1 MQGRD
6 GRDGR
11 DGAPGPSG
19 LDGLKEMSGNT
30 GPRGPPGPVSEGVTY
45 VRWGR
50 TTCPDTQGTELVYR
64 GTVAG
69 SLWSSSGGGS
79 NYQCITENPDFGPG
93 TVEASQIYGTEYEV
107 YGNVPTSALPL
118 VQNNA
123 PCSVCYIATRE
134 TILMI
139 PGPDVTNT
147 CYVDGVGVTECSCFQ
162 IQVGETDCH
171 GRYGA
176 TQIRIRDNDRKK
188 YSLSTFYNF

>member
-1 MQGRD
+1 MQGRH

-11 DGAPGPSG
+11 DGAPGPRGPSG
-19 LDGLKEMSGNT
+19 LDGLKGMSGNT
-30 GPRGPPGPVSEGVTY
+30 GPQPGPVSGGVTY

-79 NYQCITENPDFGPG
+79 NYQCITENPENFDFGPG
-93 TVEASQIYGTEYEV
+93 TVVASQIYGTEYEV

-123 PCSVCYIATRE
+123 PCSV
-134 TILMI
+134 
-139 PGPDVTNT
+139 
-147 CYVDGVGVTECSCFQ
+147 
-162 IQVGETDCH
+162 
-171 GRYGA
+171 
-176 TQIRIRDNDRKK
+176 
-188 YSLSTFYNF
+188 